1 MRFITF
7 GYLIFF
13 SFIFILYWLLPRKQ
27 NKLMLIAIASSIFYA
42 SWSIPFFIHFI
53 SLVILNYFF
62 SLKIKNNNNNNR
74 KYFLIIILL
83 INILNLVIFKYFYL
97 ILQFLY
103 DITGFYFFEKTYFNT
118 LLLEYFNQESIILP
132 LAISFYTFQLMAYI
146 IDCYNQ
152 KITRNDNFLEFY
164 VFILF
169 FPQLVAGPIMRHSDF
184 FYQLDNE
191 ISLNHE
197 KVIKGFYHIFTGLI
211 KKVIIADNISQI
223 IQPVFLNPLEY
234 SGLTNFLAAVG
245 YAIRVYGDFSGYTDI
260 ARGSAYLLGFH
271 IPENFDGPF
280 LSISI
285 TELWRRWHVT
295 LSSWL
300 RDYIYIPLGG
310 NRISEFRT
318 SLNLIITFTI
328 GGLWHGANY
337 TFILWGFMYGV
348 LLVLEKPFIKNI
360 NSIIQRNLFYRIFGI
375 FYTFIMFSIGL
386 CFFNAPD
393 IQHSFYMLKQIF
405 LFHDGSDFNKDQI
418 IQMTGFL
425 LLVFFFNY
433 IQYKKKDF
441 NIKIKRDYIILYFL
455 GILEVWLLGNYA
467 PQVQG
472 FIYFQF

>member
-1 MRFITF
+1 
-7 GYLIFF
+7 
-13 SFIFILYWLLPRKQ
+13 
-27 NKLMLIAIASSIFYA
+27 
-42 SWSIPFFIHFI
+42 
-53 SLVILNYFF
+53 
-62 SLKIKNNNNNNR
+62 
-74 KYFLIIILL
+74 
-83 INILNLVIFKYFYL
+83 
-97 ILQFLY
+97 
-103 DITGFYFFEKTYFNT
+103 
-118 LLLEYFNQESIILP
+118 
-132 LAISFYTFQLMAYI
+132 MAYI

-197 KVIKGFYHIFTGLI
+197 KVIKGFYHIFSGLI

-280 LSISI
+280 LSTSI
-285 TELWRRWHVT
+285 TEFWRRWHVT

-360 NSIIQRNLFYRIFGI
+360 NSIIQKNWFYKVIGI

-386 CFFNAPD
+386 IFFNAPD
-393 IQHSFYMLKQIF
+393 ILHSFYMFKQIF
-405 LFHDGSDFNKDQI
+405 LFRDGSNFNKDHL

-425 LLVFFFNY
+425 LLVFIFNY

-441 NIKIKRDYIILYFL
+441 NIKIKRDYIILYSL
-455 GILEVWLLGNYA
+455 GILVVWLLGNYA
-467 PQVQG
+467 PQIQG